1 MADKVD
7 IALKEISDVAMPR
20 LKTTGR
26 PSVYWWNDEI
36 ADLRVRCVRI
46 RRRIIRQRRKYQDSE
61 MVRSLWSDLRETKK
75 LLRGAIKRSKL
86 TL

>member
-36 ADLRVRCVRI
+36 ADLRARCVRI
-46 RRRIIRQRRKYQDSE
+46 RRRIIRRRHKYQNSE
-61 MVRSLWSDLRETKK
+61 TVWSLWDDLRKTKK
-75 LLRGAIKRSKL
+75 LLRGAIRKSNL